1 MEPDNRDRDR
11 DRDRS
16 QERRTSVAE
25 QPAGAPP
32 VWAVRDLGARI
43 AANVGRAVVGKGDAV
58 RLVLATV
65 LAGGHV
71 LVEDVPGVGKTVLA
85 KALARSIAASFKR
98 IQFTPDL
105 LPGDVTGLEIYNQ
118 GASAFEYRP
127 GPIMAQLV
135 LADEI
140 NRATPKTQSALL
152 EGMEE
157 NQVTVGGVS
166 HPVPRP
172 FVVLATQNPVEY
184 EGTFPLPEAQL
195 DRFMIRLSL
204 GYPTPQEEMDVLAGR
219 GAVAPVDLL
228 EPVCAAS
235 DILAAQVTVRAV
247 RVDPLVRQYIV
258 TLVNETRHHPDIYLG
273 ASPRGSLAIYN
284 LAQAHAALLGRDWVL
299 PDDAKA
305 VAPSALAHRLILRRG
320 TGGGRAPAEE
330 LLRAILATVP
340 VPGALPN
347 EDVAGVGTRGGR

>member
-1 MEPDNRDRDR
+1 MEPNDRVPGGE
-11 DRDRS
+11 
-16 QERRTSVAE
+16 ERVAKG
-25 QPAGAPP
+25 PSGAGAPP
-32 VWAVRDLGARI
+32 VWAVRDVGARI
-43 AANVGRAVVGKGDAV
+43 AANVGRAIVGKGDAV

-71 LVEDVPGVGKTVLA
+71 LIEDVPGVGKTVLA
-85 KALARSIAASFKR
+85 KALARSIDASFKR

-105 LPGDVTGLEIYNQ
+105 LPGDVTGLEIYDQ
-118 GASAFEYRP
+118 RTSAFEYRP

-135 LADEI
+135 LADEV

-152 EGMEE
+152 ESMEE
-157 NQVTVGGVS
+157 GQVTVAGVS
-166 HPVPRP
+166 HPVPQP

-204 GYPTPQEEMDVLAGR
+204 GYPDPQDEMDVLAGR

-228 EPVCAAS
+228 GTVCAAP
-235 DILAAQVTVRAV
+235 DILAARVAVRAV

-258 TLVNETRHHPDIYLG
+258 ALVGETRRHPDIYLG
-273 ASPRGSLAIYN
+273 ASPRGSLAIYS
-284 LAQAHAALLGRDWVL
+284 LAQAHAALQGRDYAL
-299 PDDAKA
+299 PDDVKA
-305 VAPSALAHRLILRRG
+305 VASPALAHRLILRRG

-330 LLRAILATVP
+330 LLRGILAAVP
-340 VPGALPN
+340 VPGALVT
-347 EDVAGVGTRGGR
+347 EDATGVGARRGG